1 MMLPARPLVVEIARI
16 RPSPDATMGNLGF
29 DEGGVRVGETAE
41 DRDQSTYDLDRLVVL
56 CDGVFAIVI
65 TLLVLPLTAEVDL
78 PPTDDLGAEAF
89 ALWPRVVTFVVSF
102 LVVGQFWMVHHRV
115 FGRFTGCNG
124 GLIRISL
131 LSLLTVCFLP
141 FPAALLGEHS
151 TAGDQFPVV
160 FYATCLTL
168 TSLSFTATWL
178 YAKRRGLVDP
188 TLDEATTREMTTR
201 SLVTSGVFVLSI
213 GAAFFGLVAAVLC
226 WMVLLPLVR
235 KAVLRMQRTR
245 AVPA

>member
-1 MMLPARPLVVEIARI
+1 
-16 RPSPDATMGNLGF
+16 
-29 DEGGVRVGETAE
+29 VGETAE
-41 DRDQSTYDLDRLVVL
+41 DRDQSTYDLERLVVFS
-56 CDGVFAIVI
+56 DGVFAIVI
-65 TLLVLPLTAEVDL
+65 TLLVLPLTAEVDI
-78 PPTDDLGAEAF
+78 PPTDDLAGEVF
-89 ALWPRVVTFVVSF
+89 GMWPRVVTFLVSF

-115 FGRFTGCNG
+115 YGRFTGCTG
-124 GLIRISL
+124 GLIRIGL

-141 FPAALLGEHS
+141 FPAALLGEHT

-178 YAKRRGLVDP
+178 YAMRHGLVDP
-188 TLDEATTREMTTR
+188 TLDEAFTREMTTR

-235 KAVLRMQRTR
+235 NAIVRMQRTR

>member
-1 MMLPARPLVVEIARI
+1 
-16 RPSPDATMGNLGF
+16 
-29 DEGGVRVGETAE
+29 VGETAE
-41 DRDQSTYDLDRLVVL
+41 DRDQSTYDLERLVVFS
-56 CDGVFAIVI
+56 DGVFAIVI

-78 PPTDDLGAEAF
+78 PPTDDLAGEVF
-89 ALWPRVVTFVVSF
+89 AMWPRVVTFLVSF

-115 FGRFTGCNG
+115 YGRFTGCTG
-124 GLIRISL
+124 GLIRIGL

-141 FPAALLGEHS
+141 FPAALLGEHT

-168 TSLSFTATWL
+168 TSVSFTATWL
-178 YAKRRGLVDP
+178 YAKSHGLVDP
-188 TLDEATTREMTTR
+188 SLDEALTREMTTR

-235 KAVLRMQRTR
+235 NAIVRMQRTR

>member
-1 MMLPARPLVVEIARI
+1 M
-16 RPSPDATMGNLGF
+16 
-29 DEGGVRVGETAE
+29 GETAE
-41 DRDQSTYDLDRLVVL
+41 DRDQSTYDLERLVVFS
-56 CDGVFAIVI
+56 DGVFAIVI
-65 TLLVLPLTAEVDL
+65 TLLVLPLTAEVDI
-78 PPTDDLGAEAF
+78 PPTDDLAGEIF
-89 ALWPRVVTFVVSF
+89 AMWPRVVTFLVSF

-115 FGRFTGCNG
+115 YSRFTGCTG

-141 FPAALLGEHS
+141 FPAALLGEHT

-168 TSLSFTATWL
+168 TSVSFTATWL
-178 YAKRRGLVDP
+178 YAKSHGLVDP
-188 TLDEATTREMTTR
+188 GLDAALTREMTTR

-235 KAVLRMQRTR
+235 NAVVRMQRTR

>member
-1 MMLPARPLVVEIARI
+1 
-16 RPSPDATMGNLGF
+16 MGTLGF

-41 DRDQSTYDLDRLVVL
+41 DRDQSTYDLERLVVFS
-56 CDGVFAIVI
+56 DGVFAIVI

-78 PPTDDLGAEAF
+78 PPTDDLAGEVF
-89 ALWPRVVTFVVSF
+89 AMWPRVVTFVVSF

-115 FGRFTGCNG
+115 YGRFTGCTG
-124 GLIRISL
+124 GLIRIGL

-141 FPAALLGEHS
+141 FPAALLGEHT

-160 FYATCLTL
+160 FYAACLTL

-178 YAKRRGLVDP
+178 YAKSHGLVDP
-188 TLDEATTREMTTR
+188 SLDEALTREMTTR

-235 KAVLRMQRTR
+235 NAIVRMQRTR

>member
-1 MMLPARPLVVEIARI
+1 
-16 RPSPDATMGNLGF
+16 
-29 DEGGVRVGETAE
+29 VGETAE
-41 DRDQSTYDLDRLVVL
+41 DRDESTYDLERLVVFS
-56 CDGVFAIVI
+56 DGVFAIVI
-65 TLLVLPLTAEVDL
+65 TLLVLPLTAEVDI
-78 PPTDDLGAEAF
+78 PPTDDLAGEVF
-89 ALWPRVVTFVVSF
+89 TLWPRVVTFLVSF

-115 FGRFTGCNG
+115 YGRFTGCNG

-141 FPAALLGEHS
+141 FPAALLGEHT
-151 TAGDQFPVV
+151 TADDQFPVV

-168 TSLSFTATWL
+168 TSVSFTATWL
-178 YAKRRGLVDP
+178 YAKSHGLVDP
-188 TLDEATTREMTTR
+188 SLDAARTREMTTR

-235 KAVLRMQRTR
+235 NAVVRMQRTR